1 MGGGHLYYVQIFG
14 GIILIVTGILHN
26 YGLLKLRNY
35 TGNRSFSILT
45 IMLGMGLVAG
55 TFFYDLGANNLY
67 HHPDWFKITK
77 SQSCYGADSLV
88 VAN

>member
-1 MGGGHLYYVQIFG
+1 MGGGILYYGQIFG
-14 GIILIVTGILHN
+14 GIFLIITGIMHN
-26 YGLLKLRNY
+26 YGILKLRNY
-35 TGNRSFSILT
+35 TGDKSFSILT
-45 IMLGMGLVAG
+45 IMLGVGLVAG

-77 SQSCYGADSLV
+77 SQSRYGADSSV